1 MWWPSKF
8 AGHSYDS
15 DIWQDMD
22 DFELDRAYAECYDV
36 YESLES
42 V

>member
-8 AGHSYDS
+8 AGYSYDS

-22 DFELDRAYAECYDV
+22 DFELDRAYVECYDV